1 MHGRA
6 AQAHALLPKPLLM
19 LDDGSV
25 RVVLDM
31 LLPTLG
37 CRFIFLC
44 AESGRF
50 ALGLLGRQVLGSRAT
65 RQIAADAGGGNAEA
79 LSGFF
84 LAEAALDGGEDALS
98 QVQGVGLHDQ
108 KYAHSMP
115 TSLET
120 FNLKWKCYM
129 KRYATDLTDSQWKL
143 IAPLLPAPKP
153 RSRPQT
159 LDRRQIVNAIF
170 YLLRTGCQWCM
181 LPCDMPSWSTI
192 YRFSR
197 TVHLFTLKV
206 FAFNQSI

>member
-1 MHGRA
+1 
-6 AQAHALLPKPLLM
+6 M

-108 KYAHSMP
+108 KYAHIP
-115 TSLET
+115 GN
-120 FNLKWKCYM
+120 F
-129 KRYATDLTDSQWKL
+129 Q
-143 IAPLLPAPKP
+143 
-153 RSRPQT
+153 PQME
-159 LDRRQIVNAIF
+159 
-170 YLLRTGCQWCM
+170 M
-181 LPCDMPSWSTI
+181 LYSVC
-192 YRFSR
+192 
-197 TVHLFTLKV
+197 L
-206 FAFNQSI
+206 